1 MEIEGRLVEG
11 KFVARLNRFLVKVRL
26 DGEVECFL
34 PNPGRLEELL
44 VPGAGVILREVKR
57 KRKTGYDLIGVRRD
71 EGVVSI
77 DSRIPNKL
85 VREALE
91 NQAFEE
97 FAGYEKIQP
106 EYSFGKSKFDFLLT
120 DGEECLLEVKSC
132 TLVREGVAMFP
143 DAPTGRGRRHV
154 EELIE
159 AKKKGYRACV
169 LFVVQRIDV
178 RRFSPNDTM
187 DPEFGETLRRAAAEG
202 VEVYAYSS
210 EFLGREIKIKERVE
224 VDLG

>member
-169 LFVVQRIDV
+169 LFVVQHIDV

-187 DPEFGETLRRAAAEG
+187 DPEFGEALRRAAAEG

>member
-1 MEIEGRLVEG
+1 
-11 KFVARLNRFLVKVRL
+11 LNRFLVKVRL